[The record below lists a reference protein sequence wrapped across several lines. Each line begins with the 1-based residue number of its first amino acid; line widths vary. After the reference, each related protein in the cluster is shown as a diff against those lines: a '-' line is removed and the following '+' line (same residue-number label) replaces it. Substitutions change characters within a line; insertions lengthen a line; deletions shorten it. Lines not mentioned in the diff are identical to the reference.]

1 MSIAVGHLRLR
12 NHILLAPMSGVSDEP
27 FRNLAQ
33 RGGAGLVFTEM
44 VASRELAEQRSDM
57 AKRARRGC
65 NMFPFAIQL
74 AGREPH
80 WMAEGARIAQ
90 DLGADIIDINMG
102 CPARQVTGG
111 YSGSALMR
119 DLDHALTLIEATVA
133 ASKIPVTLKMRL
145 GWDETSLNAPELARR
160 AEAAG
165 VQMVTVHGR
174 TRCQFYGGRADWSA
188 IAAVKREV
196 SIPVIANGDCGNAS
210 DARAM
215 LAASGA
221 DGVMIGRASYGRPWL
236 AGSIANDLEPG
247 SGTKPPSLAEEAAFV
262 SEHHQGILSLY
273 GTEQGNRNAR
283 KHLGWIVDRKREQRL
298 LNLDEARAWRQ
309 RLMAN
314 NDNRAVAACIQEFFA
329 MLCNAEAQAA

>member
-1 MSIAVGHLRLR
+1 
-12 NHILLAPMSGVSDEP
+12 MSGVSDEP

-44 VASRELAEQRSDM
+44 VAGRELAEQRPDV
-57 AKRARRGC
+57 ARRARKARDTTA
-65 NMFPFAIQL
+65 PFAIQL
-74 AGREPH
+74 AGREAH

-90 DLGADIIDINMG
+90 DLGADLVDINMG

-119 DLDHALTLIEATVA
+119 DLDHALWLIEATVA
-133 ASKIPVTLKMRL
+133 ATKVPVTLKMRL
-145 GWDETSLNAPELARR
+145 GWDQTSMNAPELARR

-165 VQMVTVHGR
+165 VQLVTVHGR

-196 SIPVIANGDCGNAS
+196 RIPVIANGDCTDATE
-210 DARAM
+210 ARAM

-236 AGSIANDLEPG
+236 AGSIANDLDPG
-247 SGTKPPSLAEEAAFV
+247 SGKKAPSLAEEAALV
-262 SEHHQGILSLY
+262 SEHYQGILSLY
-273 GTEQGNRNAR
+273 GGDQGNRNAR
-283 KHLGWIVDRKREQRL
+283 KHLGWVVDRKREQGL
-298 LNLDEARAWRQ
+298 LTTEEARAWRR
-309 RLMAN
+309 RLMAE
-314 NDNRAVAACIQEFFA
+314 NDNASVAGAIRDLFAV
-329 MLCNAEAQAA
+329 LGNAEAYAA